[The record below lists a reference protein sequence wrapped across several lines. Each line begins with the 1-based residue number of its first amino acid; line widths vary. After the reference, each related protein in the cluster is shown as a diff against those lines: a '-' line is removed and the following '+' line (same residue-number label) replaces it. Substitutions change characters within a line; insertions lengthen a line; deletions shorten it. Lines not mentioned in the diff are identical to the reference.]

1 MPDQLDSD
9 TDSLKSETAR
19 ANGAKSHGP
28 VTPEGRATSSRNSLR
43 HGFTAKSVVLP
54 TESQEDFLALLDSYT
69 YHFNPQGGVE
79 MDLVQAMAAARW
91 RLQRICNIEA
101 ALLSTE
107 LVRRAEDIDEEFE
120 NMKNVDRL
128 AWVFE
133 KLADHGQ
140 ALSLIVRY
148 EGALN
153 RSYDRA
159 FKQLHMLQS
168 ARRRAQ
174 PNEPKPAPAAPRDEP
189 GAESGVE
196 PVQNHAQPNEPNP
209 VSAPAPALGSVPV
222 ASEVLPPASEHPND
236 PRVQKEEV
244 PIDAG

>member
-1 MPDQLDSD
+1 MS
-9 TDSLKSETAR
+9 SELKSETAR

-69 YHFNPQGGVE
+69 DQFDPQGGVE

-107 LVRRAEDIDEEFE
+107 IVRRNEDIDEEFE

-133 KLADHGQ
+133 KLANHGQ

-159 FKQLHMLQS
+159 FKQLQTNP
-168 ARRRAQ
+168 ARPQARPRSRPCPGSCNPWHCQ
-174 PNEPKPAPAAPRDEP
+174 PDGRVPP
-189 GAESGVE
+189 S
-196 PVQNHAQPNEPNP
+196 VQEYNR
-209 VSAPAPALGSVPV
+209 SVV
-222 ASEVLPPASEHPND
+222 
-236 PRVQKEEV
+236 
-244 PIDAG
+244 

>member
-1 MPDQLDSD
+1 MPDQLNTD
-9 TDSLKSETAR
+9 TDSLKSQTAR

-69 YHFNPQGGVE
+69 HHFDPQGGVE

-91 RLQRICNIEA
+91 RLRRICNIEA

-107 LVRRAEDIDEEFE
+107 LVRRAEDIDEEFS
-120 NMKNVDRL
+120 NMQNVDRL
-128 AWVFE
+128 AWVFQ
-133 KLADHGQ
+133 KLANHGQ

-174 PNEPKPAPAAPRDEP
+174 PNEPKPTEAAPRAEP
-189 GAESGVE
+189 GVEAGAE
-196 PVQNHAQPNEPNP
+196 PLKITRNQTNP
-209 VSAPAPALGSVPV
+209 SRSPR
-222 ASEVLPPASEHPND
+222 PP
-236 PRVQKEEV
+236 PRPPPFQ
-244 PIDAG
+244 

>member
-1 MPDQLDSD
+1 MS
-9 TDSLKSETAR
+9 SELKSETAR

-28 VTPEGRATSSRNSLR
+28 VTPEGRATSSGNSLR

-69 YHFNPQGGVE
+69 DQFDPQGGVE
-79 MDLVQAMAAARW
+79 VDLVQTMAAARW

-120 NMKNVDRL
+120 NMQNVDRL
-128 AWVFE
+128 AWVFQ
-133 KLADHGQ
+133 KLADHAQ
-140 ALSLIVRY
+140 TLSLIVRY

-168 ARRRAQ
+168 AGRRAQ
-174 PNEPKPAPAAPRDEP
+174 PNEPKPAEAAPRAEP
-189 GAESGVE
+189 GIEPGVEPGVE
-196 PVQNHAQPNEPNP
+196 PVQNHTQPNEPKP
-209 VSAPAPALGSVPV
+209 VPAPAPAPASVPV
-222 ASEVLPPASEHPND
+222 ASKVLPPASEHRND
-236 PRVQKEEV
+236 PRVRTEEV
-244 PIDAG
+244 P

>member
-1 MPDQLDSD
+1 MS
-9 TDSLKSETAR
+9 SELKSQTAR
-19 ANGAKSHGP
+19 VNGAKSHGP
-28 VTPEGRATSSRNSLR
+28 VTPEGRTASSRNSLR

-69 YHFNPQGGVE
+69 GQFDPQGGVE

-174 PNEPKPAPAAPRDEP
+174 PNEPKPAPDP
-189 GAESGVE
+189 
-196 PVQNHAQPNEPNP
+196 
-209 VSAPAPALGSVPV
+209 APAPEAVTPTVVNPIPQPSAGDT
-222 ASEVLPPASEHPND
+222 ASDEPSPPMSPAAPASDSEFGSDVGPPPRLD
-236 PRVQKEEV
+236 PSV
-244 PIDAG
+244 

>member
-1 MPDQLDSD
+1 MSSQ
-9 TDSLKSETAR
+9 LKSDTAR

-28 VTPEGRATSSRNSLR
+28 VTPQGRAISSRNSLR
-43 HGFTAKSVVLP
+43 HGFAAKSVVLP
-54 TESQEDFLALLDSYT
+54 TESSQEFQALLRSYVVQ
-69 YHFNPQGGVE
+69 FDPRGGVE
-79 MDLVQAMAAARW
+79 QELVQTMVAARW
-91 RLQRICNIEA
+91 RLRRIGNIET

-107 LVRRAEDIDEEFE
+107 LVRRAEDIDEEFS

-140 ALSLIVRY
+140 TLSLVVRY

-168 ARRRAQ
+168 ARRR
-174 PNEPKPAPAAPRDEP
+174 
-189 GAESGVE
+189 V
-196 PVQNHAQPNEPNP
+196 QPNEPNRDP
-209 VSAPAPALGSVPV
+209 APAPVTPTIVSPIPPPSASDTDSDDPSPSERLATPEIVKPGSNRG
-222 ASEVLPPASEHPND
+222 L
-236 PRVQKEEV
+236 Q
-244 PIDAG
+244 

>member
-1 MPDQLDSD
+1 MPDQLNTD
-9 TDSLKSETAR
+9 TDSLKSQTAR

-28 VTPEGRATSSRNSLR
+28 VTPEGRAASSRNSLR

-69 YHFNPQGGVE
+69 DQFNPQGGVE

-174 PNEPKPAPAAPRDEP
+174 PNEPKPAQAAPRDEP
-189 GAESGVE
+189 ALE
-196 PVQNHAQPNEPNP
+196 PVQNHTQPNEPNP
-209 VSAPAPALGSVPV
+209 FPAPALGSVPV
-222 ASEVLPPASEHPND
+222 ASTVLPPASEHPND